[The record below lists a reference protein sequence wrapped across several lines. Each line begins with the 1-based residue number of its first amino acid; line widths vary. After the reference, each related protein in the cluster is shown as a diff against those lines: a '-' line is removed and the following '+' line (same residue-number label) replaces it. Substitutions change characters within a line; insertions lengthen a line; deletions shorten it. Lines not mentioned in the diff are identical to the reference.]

1 MATLLQRTGFADP
14 DKIAAINNTKAPKA
28 VGKLQSFLGLPR
40 SWRPYELLPHKVLN
54 TSGLRHMNIVLRK
67 SKMLLQRTVLWPT
80 IIHRT
85 SLFSPLKPALLASEQ
100 FFPPLITKCGFC
112 QSLPQTKQGALA
124 VVWGCKKFHM
134 YLIGTR
140 FTLYTDHKA
149 LEVIFLPKPTPPAR
163 IKRWALCLQQYDCH
177 VQYRKGNNNPL
188 VLSRMPLP
196 HTCTKPSVA
205 DKYINFLAGHS
216 VPKSMTLTE
225 IQEFTV
231 EFTNENAKVNQAQ
244 NWRPV
249 TPECFLLCFL
259 FQTTSLLFH
268 TTRVIFYH
276 LQKQDHFTS
285 PESRVFCHLYVFL
298 RTEILHFLLRPE
310 A

>member
-14 DKIAAINNTKAPKA
+14 DKIAAINNTKTPKA
-28 VGKLQSFLGLPR
+28 VGELQSFLGLPR
-40 SWRPYELLPHKVLN
+40 SWPPYELLPHKVLN

-85 SLFSPLKPALLASEQ
+85 SLFSSP
-100 FFPPLITKCGFC
+100 
-112 QSLPQTKQGALA
+112 
-124 VVWGCKKFHM
+124 
-134 YLIGTR
+134 
-140 FTLYTDHKA
+140 
-149 LEVIFLPKPTPPAR
+149 R
-163 IKRWALCLQQYDCH
+163 IECWALCLQQYDSH

-196 HTCTKPSVA
+196 HSCTKPSIP

-225 IQEFTV
+225 IQEFTM
-231 EFTNENAKVNQAQ
+231 EFTNENAKVKQAQ
-244 NWRPV
+244 NWQPV

-268 TTRVIFYH
+268 TTSVIFYH
-276 LQKQDHFTS
+276 LQKQDYFTS
-285 PESRVFCHLYVFL
+285 PESRVFCHLYAFL
-298 RTEILHFLLRPE
+298 RTEILHFLFFFFFY
-310 A
+310 